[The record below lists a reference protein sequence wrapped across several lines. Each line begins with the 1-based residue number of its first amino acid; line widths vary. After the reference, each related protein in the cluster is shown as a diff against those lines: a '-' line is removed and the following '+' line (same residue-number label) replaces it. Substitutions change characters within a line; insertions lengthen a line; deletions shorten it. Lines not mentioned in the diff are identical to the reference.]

1 LPGIEADN
9 FFRVV
14 KAGFGQ
20 KRKQLKNSLAAGL
33 KQPMTFIM
41 EALQKAQID
50 PTRRA
55 ETLTLAEW
63 GQLIATLKG

>member
-1 LPGIEADN
+1 MIRVED

-20 KRKQLKNSLAAGL
+20 KRKQLKNALAAGL
-33 KQPMTFIM
+33 SKPTSEIVM
-41 EALQKAQID
+41 ALTRAEID

-55 ETLTLAEW
+55 ETLSLEEWGRLAEE
-63 GQLIATLKG
+63 LF